1 VFIATTLL
9 YHSCKFWKCG
19 KNVLTLEGT
28 CNALI
33 IFVGKKGR
41 DRLSWNMTEIG
52 RENMTKIGRE
62 NMTEIGRENIR
73 MAGRSGE
80 KLCLL
85 QYRRTA
91 KFRQIVPML
100 H

>member
-1 VFIATTLL
+1 MLVAVQDGDVSADMPEIA
-9 YHSCKFWKCG
+9 
-19 KNVLTLEGT
+19 
-28 CNALI
+28 
-33 IFVGKKGR
+33 
-41 DRLSWNMTEIG
+41 
-52 RENMTKIGRE
+52 RENTL
-62 NMTEIGRENIR
+62 

-91 KFRQIVPML
+91 TFRQIVPML